1 MLVAAEPVLLPLEF
15 VCEFEELAG
24 ASRKSCVGNL
34 TLLDHV
40 KQVVRKLVRVN

>member
-34 TLLDHV
+34 SLLDHV